1 MLTPSS
7 LSHGRG
13 NRGSASCPE
22 FHSQSDLEIKMPSMP
37 SGGNNTCGHP
47 TVMCA
52 QYDPCPKGG
61 GDSGCTGS
69 SDESRKVSDQHL
81 LTLCLWFV
89 LGKQGQETSLLGLH
103 IQLLSDAA
111 PRAAGFDLDAIGTE
125 SWIDHK
131 ATDTIELT
139 RWDCSERGHH
149 KLK

>member
-1 MLTPSS
+1 
-7 LSHGRG
+7 
-13 NRGSASCPE
+13 
-22 FHSQSDLEIKMPSMP
+22 MPSMP

-125 SWIDHK
+125 SWIF
-131 ATDTIELT
+131 TDITYLEGLVIRNDYVGQHVIIT
-139 RWDCSERGHH
+139 S
-149 KLK
+149 